1 MTWDLKCNVSTI
13 IVDVEGRL
21 GYLHMPEYNF
31 PYMSATIRMFT
42 SIDPEI
48 QKIMCIVGGEPD
60 VQYIRER
67 NNEWVAR

>member
-21 GYLHMPEYNF
+21 GYLHTPELNY
-31 PYMSATIRMFT
+31 PDMMATVNMFRY
-42 SIDPEI
+42 IDPEI

-60 VQYIRER
+60 VQYIREKDG
-67 NNEWVAR
+67 WIAR

>member
-21 GYLHMPEYNF
+21 GYLHTPELNY
-31 PYMSATIRMFT
+31 PDMTATINMFG

-60 VQYIRER
+60 VQYIREKDG
-67 NNEWVAR
+67 WVAR